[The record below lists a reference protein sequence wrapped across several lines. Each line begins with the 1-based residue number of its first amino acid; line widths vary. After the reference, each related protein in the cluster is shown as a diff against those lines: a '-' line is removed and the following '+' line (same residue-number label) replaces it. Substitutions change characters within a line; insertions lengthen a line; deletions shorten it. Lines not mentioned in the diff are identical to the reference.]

1 MASAGLAYYHGG
13 DASKPVVYEDFLPAS
28 AAGIFRSN
36 LDTDAQKADG
46 DRFRAFFHAMLDQGV
61 YLAPSPFEA
70 GFVTTAHG
78 DAELD
83 QTLEAARRAFRKIS

>member
-1 MASAGLAYYHGG
+1 MANKCQGTASTLTGGAWLSAC
-13 DASKPVVYEDFLPAS
+13 E
-28 AAGIFRSN
+28 
-36 LDTDAQKADG
+36 TDGA
-46 DRFRAFFHAMLDQGV
+46 RFIAFFHAMLDQGI

-83 QTLEAARRAFRKIS
+83 QTLEAARRAFRKVS